1 MTYCA
6 FKTCK
11 ITRTNKYFASR
22 YPQAFLLLLKEIEAC
37 IFTQKWLDHLLL
49 ITSYLIT
56 VRIDRR

>member
-37 IFTQKWLDHLLL
+37 IFT
-49 ITSYLIT
+49 
-56 VRIDRR
+56 